1 MFQLGFLT
9 MHHPQIANELAEFT
23 EELTKREREG
33 ELTAQMHS
41 LVNEL
46 ISVQLLD
53 ITIYY

>member
-1 MFQLGFLT
+1 